1 MTPLC
6 EQYRPGRLSELVG
19 QPAAVKALGLKLKAR
34 QSFAAIFAGEP
45 GTGKTSA
52 AYAVAGELG
61 VDTGDPC
68 SGWRLV
74 PSNRQGVDDLEQL
87 FTGCHCRPMTGDWWV
102 IALEESECK
111 SRAAVNYLKTR
122 LESLPP
128 RTVVIFTTNA
138 QLDEFTAPA
147 IQERCLC
154 LEFEHDAAAL
164 WDDATALV
172 RKVWE
177 TELHHNHAPS
187 LEDLGFSKRG
197 RLSFRQVIKAVEPLI
212 LAELPEE
219 SPAESAPVAPTVAP
233 VTFDMPTPKPIPAK
247 PVAAIPEPLPAVL
260 EPEPVN
266 ELETV
271 TKYRRNV
278 FGGADTVIIT
288 VTGGQEFEI
297 SNDEFDSM
305 GGMAA
310 VRNGTMTVN
319 VSELEGVGV

>member
-1 MTPLC
+1 MKPLV
-6 EQYRPGRLSELVG
+6 ETYRPRRLADIVG
-19 QPAAVKALGLKLKAR
+19 QPAAVKALALKLKAR

-74 PSNRQGVDDLEQL
+74 PSNRQGVEELEAL
-87 FTGCHCRPMTGDWWV
+87 FTGFHCRPLAGDWWV

-111 SRAAVNYLKTR
+111 SKQAANYLKTR
-122 LESLPP
+122 LESLPA

-147 IQERCLC
+147 VQERCLC
-154 LEFEHDAAAL
+154 LEFEHDASAL
-164 WDDATALV
+164 WEDASKLV
-172 RKVWE
+172 AKVWE
-177 TELHHNHAPS
+177 TELGHNHAPS

-212 LAELPEE
+212 LAELLAEPETILKTITGGDGK
-219 SPAESAPVAPTVAP
+219 PVVECVGASEDRTATVAEP
-233 VTFDMPTPKPIPAK
+233 LLEPELIPA
-247 PVAAIPEPLPAVL
+247 
-260 EPEPVN
+260 EPVN
-266 ELETV
+266 ELVTV
-271 TKYRRNV
+271 TRYRRNM
-278 FGGADTVIIT
+278 FDGADNVTIT
-288 VTGGQEFEI
+288 VAGGQEFEI
-297 SNDEFDSM
+297 SNEEFDAM
-305 GGMAA
+305 GGMFA

-319 VSELEGVGV
+319 INEIGAVKL